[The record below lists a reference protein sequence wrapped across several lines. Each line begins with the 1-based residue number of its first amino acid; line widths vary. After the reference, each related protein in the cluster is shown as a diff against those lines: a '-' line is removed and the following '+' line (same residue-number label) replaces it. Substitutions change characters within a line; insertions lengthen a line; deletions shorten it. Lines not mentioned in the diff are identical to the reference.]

1 MYKRLLSKEVIE
13 HFKYV
18 SNAQSNALFNPY
30 ERVYSDASKIV
41 QKKILEWFS
50 DLFNLE
56 FEPSISDYNIRLEP
70 SEAGFLLNADISV
83 FTSEFHLDWLY
94 SLHGARSFE
103 SFVENSDGGQRLFK
117 RLIKLL
123 GYSMRDWQD
132 EDFNSPSDLFINH
145 GFGIEYS
152 YDQNELPFNISC
164 NQEDWRMPKNLAEK
178 MVREV
183 SSAIED
189 IESLY
194 QLKAFSID
202 NYNGNFHSG
211 LEFSYLLIPSF

>member
-1 MYKRLLSKEVIE
+1 MQKKLLPKETIKL
-13 HFKYV
+13 FQNV
-18 SNAQSNALFNPY
+18 SDALFH
-30 ERVYSDASKIV
+30 SDNEVHLNASKTALENE
-41 QKKILEWFS
+41 ILSWFS

-56 FEPSISDYNIRLEP
+56 FEPAVGDFNVRLEP
-70 SEAGFLLNADISV
+70 CEAGFLLNAEISV

-103 SFVENSDGGQRLFK
+103 SFVENSEGGERLFK

-132 EDFNSPSDLFINH
+132 EEFKSPSDLFIHH
-145 GFGIEYS
+145 GFGIEYF

-164 NQEDWRMPKNLAEK
+164 NQEDWRMPKNLAEE

-189 IESLY
+189 IESKF
-194 QLKAFSID
+194 QLKKFSIE
-202 NYNGNFHSG
+202 NYHGNFLSG
-211 LEFSYLLIPSF
+211 LEFTCLLIPSL